1 VNFSR
6 PANESQARKWVWGIL
21 AGIVALQLY
30 YVRAMLTAL
39 LLFTVGFSLVAL
51 VGLVIFIMDRAG
63 QRSLAWVEAHSG
75 PAVRVARRGWI
86 LVEDISRRPFR
97 RPRSEPAQ

>member
-1 VNFSR
+1 M
-6 PANESQARKWVWGIL
+6 WGIL
-21 AGIVALQLY
+21 AAIVALQLY
-30 YVRAMLTAL
+30 YVRAMLAAL
-39 LLFTVGFSLVAL
+39 LLFTVGFGLVAF
-51 VGLVIFIMDRAG
+51 VGFAVFVMDRAG

-75 PAVRVARRGWI
+75 PTVRVARRGWN